1 MPRQL
6 SARAVVAVPGVLFLA
21 PSREQGGW
29 TRSATRLVRTG
40 SRRGNGRHMERVDG
54 SGAREAGAAGRTDG
68 GRSHSQARSEI
79 GEPRRWRIKASGW
92 RRSVAAWLAGGVAFL
107 LLGVAVEGLAQTG
120 TVKVQV
126 QPADPTTQDA
136 ITLVLSGEW
145 KDSCVPR
152 VTGVEVAGGE
162 ITISTESWGG
172 ICLMVITP
180 WRAAVPL
187 GRLPTGWYTV
197 TVLHT
202 ERSMPPRTLG
212 LGWFT
217 VGAARC
223 TDDAPVT
230 LTPEERAL
238 VWGNTAFALDLYR
251 ELRDLAGNL
260 FLSPYNIS
268 LCLAMAY
275 AGARGETQREMAE
288 ALRFSL
294 SQDLLHP
301 TFSALD
307 RGLRDRAARAGITLA
322 TANAFWGQEGWPF
335 RRSYKDLL
343 AELYRA
349 ELFGVP
355 FATNPEGSRGEIN
368 AWVSDKT
375 RGKIPELLPPGS
387 VDRLTQLI
395 LTSAIYFYGTWKYE
409 FDPALT
415 QDRDFYLLDGSV
427 VQVPM
432 MESEEITGGYN
443 EGYLNKIAYQ
453 AVELPY
459 TCGAFSMVLLV
470 PEQGRFREFE
480 EALTAETLTAAL
492 GGLYSVDLLVV
503 MPKFTFRSKFSLA
516 EALARL
522 GISSA
527 FSPRADFSGMEETG
541 TLLVGDVIHEAFIA
555 VDEEGTEA
563 AAATA
568 IPFVGS
574 APWEIVVDR
583 PFVFLIRN
591 RGTGTILFLG
601 RVVDP
606 RG

>member
-1 MPRQL
+1 
-6 SARAVVAVPGVLFLA
+6 
-21 PSREQGGW
+21 
-29 TRSATRLVRTG
+29 
-40 SRRGNGRHMERVDG
+40 
-54 SGAREAGAAGRTDG
+54 
-68 GRSHSQARSEI
+68 
-79 GEPRRWRIKASGW
+79 
-92 RRSVAAWLAGGVAFL
+92 
-107 LLGVAVEGLAQTG
+107 
-120 TVKVQV
+120 
-126 QPADPTTQDA
+126 
-136 ITLVLSGEW
+136 
-145 KDSCVPR
+145 
-152 VTGVEVAGGE
+152 
-162 ITISTESWGG
+162 
-172 ICLMVITP
+172 MVITP
-180 WRAAVPL
+180 WRAALPL
-187 GRLPTGWYTV
+187 SRLPAGRYAV
-197 TVLHT
+197 TVIHR
-202 ERSMPPRTLG
+202 EPGMPLRL
-212 LGWFT
+212 LGWGAFT
-217 VGAARC
+217 VSEPRSPEHV
-223 TDDAPVT
+223 PVPP
-230 LTPEERAL
+230 TPEERAL
-238 VWGNTAFALDLYR
+238 VAGNTAFALDLYR

-275 AGARGETQREMAE
+275 TGARGKTEREMAE

-294 SQDLLHP
+294 SQDLFHP

-307 RGLRDRAARAGITLA
+307 RGLRDRAARKGITLA
-322 TANAFWGQEGWPF
+322 TANAFWEGERWPF
-335 RRSYKDLL
+335 CRSYKDLL

-349 ELFGVP
+349 ELFQVL

-368 AWVSDKT
+368 AWVSDQT

-387 VDRLTQLI
+387 VDKLTQLI

-541 TLLVGDVIHEAFIA
+541 TLLVGDVVHEAFIA

-568 IPFVGS
+568 IPFVAAG
-574 APWEIVVDR
+574 PGEVLVDR
-583 PFVFLIRN
+583 PFVFLIWDP
-591 RGTGTILFLG
+591 GTGTILFLG